1 MRRIVR
7 VCMGSACHVKGA
19 PSIANALQK
28 ELEEHKADTEIE
40 LMGRFCQDECQKGVV
55 VEGPDKKWFHVQVA
69 DVPKIVSELLEGGK
83 S

>member
-1 MRRIVR
+1 MKRVVR

-19 PSIANALQK
+19 PGVANALQK
-28 ELEEHKADTEIE
+28 ALEEHKADTDIE

-55 VEGPDKKWFHVQVA
+55 VEGPDKEWFHVRVE
-69 DVPKIVSELLEGGK
+69 DVPNIVSELLEGGK